1 MVHDQNV
8 RCFVHFFAIPAQL
21 QLEMTKFLVDLRVG
35 TARWLILLSVS
46 GLRHSPLSSVPT

>member
-46 GLRHSPLSSVPT
+46 ELRHSPLSSVLT

>member
-21 QLEMTKFLVDLRVG
+21 QLEMTKFLVDLRG

-46 GLRHSPLSSVPT
+46 ELRHSPLSSVPT